1 MKRLVLISAVC
12 AAGLAQ
18 LAHASSDEA
27 WDQFRKDVDAACRD
41 LVEVPDNAQV
51 QVNVDPFGSENYG
64 AALVAVNFGAEGQD
78 VMVCIYDKQRGDAE
92 LTGPF
97 TLGDGVGDLP
107 E

>member
-1 MKRLVLISAVC
+1 MKRIFMIGGLIV
-12 AAGLAQ
+12 AAMPSVTL
-18 LAHASSDEA
+18 ASSDEA
-27 WDQFRKDVDAACRD
+27 WEEFRKEVDAACQE

-51 QVNVDPFGSENYG
+51 QVNVNPFGSESYG

-78 VMVCIYDKQRGDAE
+78 VMVCIYDKQSKTAE

-97 TLGDGVGDLP
+97 TLGEGVGDLP